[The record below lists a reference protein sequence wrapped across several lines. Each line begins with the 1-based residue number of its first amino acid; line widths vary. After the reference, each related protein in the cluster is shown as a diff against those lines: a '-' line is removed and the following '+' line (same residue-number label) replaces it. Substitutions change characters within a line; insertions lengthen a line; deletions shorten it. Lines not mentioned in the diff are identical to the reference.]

1 MKTKRSKLKKR
12 RTKKNQSGGNGLQSV
27 TNYKNFCVFMDRK
40 IQDELDISRD
50 LDLEEE
56 ELDLKLKKLYNNIK
70 DENTKVFIDKTI
82 PKKNANIYEIDKAI
96 ETFKNYKAAQ
106 PEEEKK
112 YFDAM
117 VKKLDINYYRL
128 PKRDDFVPGTMK
140 GGVVEIPVLL
150 AISILQIVAH
160 GGNFLLTL
168 LSSPV
173 CHTNSAHRNTEPDT
187 VSSVDDN
194 EESTSSSQ
202 NDGDENSTSSSE
214 SSDVNVNDD
223 ENNTTDSSK
232 LLKTSFLKRS
242 LQTLNSVASQ
252 IVNDIKNNVKEQ
264 KKLQAP
270 NTVVTPPPT
279 NVCVDKT
286 NGVKKYIKS
295 LREWEVIIIEY
306 ENKGNFNLRKNLNFF
321 MNEINKLF
329 AQKVIIEV
337 IGLINTKSESFI
349 EGIKHGF
356 SPLITKKILLSY
368 MIKYVRTLNKKY
380 NFSQDFLNE
389 IPGYMEA
396 EKIIQT
402 REKETKEKNEIH
414 SQFMDIIRKEPNND
428 FKTELHN
435 LYDTMYNNN
444 PSIKINSVV
453 NLEKNNTMDYLKM
466 SGGASDPRDL
476 IAYLNSEE
484 VTKEINDPKNANNK
498 EAMLKRRNEAIEIL
512 KKQASTN
519 HVDYEIDNFFRL
531 FFPKASGTTA
541 PPKVDDKKKVYETKE
556 ELITYMFSYPIDSDT
571 FKEKGKEANQE
582 NNPFGFDMNVRRSDS
597 SAWSEM
603 MGIEAFLMTL
613 NASGSNT
620 NYFSEYYKKPMFTNK
635 VTTTKRIPNYA
646 YSGEKI

>member
-27 TNYKNFCVFMDRK
+27 TNYRTFSEFMDRK
-40 IQDELDISRD
+40 IHDELDISRD
-50 LDLEEE
+50 LDLEEKK
-56 ELDLKLKKLYNNIK
+56 LDLELKDLYKKIK
-70 DENTKVFIDKTI
+70 DDNTKEFIDKTI
-82 PKKNANIYEIDKAI
+82 PKRDANIYEIDKAI

-106 PEEEKK
+106 PTEENK

-117 VKKLDINYYRL
+117 VKKLDINYYRH
-128 PKRDDFVPGTMK
+128 P
-140 GGVVEIPVLL
+140 I
-150 AISILQIVAH
+150 
-160 GGNFLLTL
+160 
-168 LSSPV
+168 
-173 CHTNSAHRNTEPDT
+173 
-187 VSSVDDN
+187 
-194 EESTSSSQ
+194 
-202 NDGDENSTSSSE
+202 
-214 SSDVNVNDD
+214 
-223 ENNTTDSSK
+223 
-232 LLKTSFLKRS
+232 
-242 LQTLNSVASQ
+242 
-252 IVNDIKNNVKEQ
+252 
-264 KKLQAP
+264 
-270 NTVVTPPPT
+270 
-279 NVCVDKT
+279 
-286 NGVKKYIKS
+286 
-295 LREWEVIIIEY
+295 
-306 ENKGNFNLRKNLNFF
+306 F
-321 MNEINKLF
+321 MNESNKLF

-337 IGLINTKSESFI
+337 IGQINTKSESFI

-356 SPLITKKILLSY
+356 SPLITKQKILLSY

-396 EKIIQT
+396 EEIIQT
-402 REKETKEKNEIH
+402 REKETKEKNDIN
-414 SQFMDIIRKEPNND
+414 SQFWGVILREPNES
-428 FKTELHN
+428 FVTEILK
-435 LYDTMYNNN
+435 LYDDVYNKNNN
-444 PSIKINSVV
+444 SQIKINSVV
-453 NLEKNNTMDYLKM
+453 NLKKDDTMKFLSSQM

-484 VTKEINDPKNANNK
+484 VTKEINDPTNAKNK

-531 FFPKASGTTA
+531 FFPKASATA

-582 NNPFGFDMNVRRSDS
+582 NNPFGFDINVRRSDS
-597 SAWSEM
+597 SVWSEM
-603 MGIEAFLMTL
+603 MGIEAFLLTL

>member
-27 TNYKNFCVFMDRK
+27 TDYKNFCVFMDRK

-70 DENTKVFIDKTI
+70 DEKTKDFIAKTI

-96 ETFKNYKAAQ
+96 KTFKEKASEMQ
-106 PEEEKK
+106 DTE
-112 YFDAM
+112 YLTIM
-117 VKKLDINYYRL
+117 VRKLDINYYRL

-140 GGVVEIPVLL
+140 GGVVEISVLL
-150 AISILQIVAH
+150 AISILQMVAH
-160 GGNFLLTL
+160 CKNFLLTL

-173 CHTNSAHRNTEPDT
+173 CHTNSAHRNTEHDT

-194 EESTSSSQ
+194 KE
-202 NDGDENSTSSSE
+202 STSSSE
-214 SSDVNVNDD
+214 SSAVNVNDD

-252 IVNDIKNNVKEQ
+252 IVNDINNNVKEQ
-264 KKLQAP
+264 KQIQAP

-306 ENKGNFNLRKNLNFF
+306 ENKGNFNLRKNFNFF
-321 MNEINKLF
+321 MNESNKLF

-356 SPLITKKILLSY
+356 SPLITKQKILLSY

-380 NFSQDFLNE
+380 NFSQDFLEE
-389 IPGYMEA
+389 IPGYMKA
-396 EKIIQT
+396 EEIIQT
-402 REKETKEKNEIH
+402 REKETKEKNDIN
-414 SQFMDIIRKEPNND
+414 SQFWGVILREPNES
-428 FKTELHN
+428 FGAKIRE
-435 LYDTMYNNN
+435 LYDEKYNNN
-444 PSIKINSVV
+444 PPIKINSVV

-466 SGGASDPRDL
+466 SGGASDARDL
-476 IAYLNSEE
+476 IAYLNSAE
-484 VTKEINDPKNANNK
+484 VTEEINKENDDKKKKN
-498 EAMLKRRNEAIEIL
+498 MLKRRNEAIEIL